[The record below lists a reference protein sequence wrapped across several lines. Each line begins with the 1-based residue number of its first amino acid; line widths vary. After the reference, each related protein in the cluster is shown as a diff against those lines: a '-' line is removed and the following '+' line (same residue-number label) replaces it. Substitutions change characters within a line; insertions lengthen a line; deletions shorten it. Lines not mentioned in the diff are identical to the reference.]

1 MHVWYHKKD
10 NLILFQMIPYLLWL
24 FHQGKGSIS
33 KYGIRSQLKSCK
45 MNTMQWRV
53 HKEHV
58 LLCGVMSIFFFS
70 QLVSSSTAWG
80 CGARRWCR
88 HLGEVGSSTR
98 YWALVICHWNQWTLM
113 KSKIPVT
120 ISMKIY
126 ANQAPAT
133 SFCMPLLWLMWWTFC
148 EIKWFESSFQ
158 MPIQL
163 CLFVCLF
170 VVCCLQCTCLFE
182 FMLMF
187 MLECITTKETL
198 GNSFINT
205 ETKNLVT
212 YQTCVILQLFK
223 CDLTPHFKALHL
235 HVSHNHN
242 K

>member
-10 NLILFQMIPYLLWL
+10 NLIFFKMIPYLLWL

-58 LLCGVMSIFFFS
+58 LLCGVCLSFFFS
-70 QLVSSSTAWG
+70 AGQLINSMRVRCQAVVQ
-80 CGARRWCR
+80 A
-88 HLGEVGSSTR
+88 LGSSTW

-133 SFCMPLLWLMWWTFC
+133 SFFMPLLWLMWWTFC

-158 MPIQL
+158 MPIHL
-163 CLFVCLF
+163 CLYVYSLF
-170 VVCCLQCTCLFE
+170 VCLQCTCLFE
-182 FMLMF
+182 SMLMF

-205 ETKNLVT
+205 EEKNLS
-212 YQTCVILQLFK
+212 
-223 CDLTPHFKALHL
+223 DLPNLRHFAAFQVWPYPTFQSTAPPCKPWP
-235 HVSHNHN
+235 
-242 K
+242 